1 MPGNKAE
8 RERDRRWL
16 PVVTACCGL
25 IGAAMWVSVLLPT
38 GSGRRSAAAPDGTTE
53 PTAATTA
60 TTTAT
65 GAPTTATVSATFP
78 QLLRVWEGR
87 LARFAVDG
95 EQLLEV
101 YDAEVAALPPE
112 EQQRLADGVLVAN
125 EEELAALLENY
136 TS

>member
-1 MPGNKAE
+1 MPGNEGE
-8 RERDRRWL
+8 RERNRRWI
-16 PVVTACCGL
+16 PVVAACAGL
-25 IGAAMWVSVLLPT
+25 IGAAMWASVLLPI
-38 GSGRRSAAAPDGTTE
+38 GGGRRSATVSSGTTT
-53 PTAATTA
+53 PTA

-65 GAPTTATVSATFP
+65 GAPTTAAEAFP

-95 EQLLEV
+95 KQPLEV
-101 YDAEVAALPPE
+101 YEAEVTALPPE
-112 EQQRLADGVLVAN
+112 EQQRLADGVLVAS